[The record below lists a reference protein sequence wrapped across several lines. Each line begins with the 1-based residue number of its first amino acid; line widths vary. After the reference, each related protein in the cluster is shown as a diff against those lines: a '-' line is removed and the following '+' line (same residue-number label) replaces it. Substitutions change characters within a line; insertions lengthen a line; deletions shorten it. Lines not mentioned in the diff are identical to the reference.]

1 MSEERISLERFAR
14 STMKD
19 MGEPITGAVFNAY
32 VPQRSVDMDAV
43 ERVLGNCHQFCS
55 RQRKS

>member
-14 STMKD
+14 SRMKD
-19 MGEPITGAVFNAY
+19 MDEPITCAVFNAY